1 MKHLSLIL
9 NAVLLIAVGILYY
22 LHFEPSAGG
31 NGGSAHSASVSDF
44 KIAFVN
50 ADTLLEKYEYIKA
63 SAEIMEAKKQKIE
76 SDYRKRAESLRGE
89 FEAYQRNM
97 NNMTIGQV
105 RAVEEDLARKQQ
117 NLQLFEQ
124 SISQELMNDQARI
137 NKELYDRVTAF
148 LKEYG
153 KQKGLM
159 VVLKFDPTSDLLYA
173 YDSLDITNEVLEGL
187 NAAYQKEKAE
197 KEKAMKENAKNPK
210 K

>member
-9 NAVLLIAVGILYY
+9 HVVLLIAVIFLYY
-22 LHFEPSAGG
+22 LHFKPSDSSIGG
-31 NGGSAHSASVSDF
+31 EGSVALSDF
-44 KIAFVN
+44 KIAYVN

-63 SAEIMEAKKQKIE
+63 SAEIMEAKKQRIE

-117 NLQLFEQ
+117 NLQMFEQ

-148 LKEYG
+148 LKDYG
-153 KQKGLM
+153 KQRGLL
-159 VVLKFDPTSDLLYA
+159 VVLKFDPTSDVLYA
-173 YDSLDITNEVLEGL
+173 YDSLDITNEVLAGL

-197 KEKAMKENAKNPK
+197 KEKAIKENAKNPK

>member
-1 MKHLSLIL
+1 MKNISLIINGVL
-9 NAVLLIAVGILYY
+9 AVALILLYY
-22 LHFEPSAGG
+22 LHFSSGRENSPEA
-31 NGGSAHSASVSDF
+31 AVASVSDF
-44 KIAFVN
+44 KIAYVN
-50 ADTLLEKYEYIKA
+50 ADTLLEHYEYIKT
-63 SAEIMEAKKQKIE
+63 SVEIMEAKKQKIE
-76 SDYRKRAESLRGE
+76 SDYRKRAESLKGE

-153 KQKGLM
+153 KQRGLM
-159 VVLKFDPTSDLLYA
+159 VVLKFDPSSDLLYA
-173 YDSLDITNEVLEGL
+173 HDTLDITQDVLKGL
-187 NAAYQKEKAE
+187 NEAYLKEKAE
-197 KEKAMKENAKNPK
+197 KDKAFKKNQENTNSK
-210 K
+210 

>member
-1 MKHLSLIL
+1 MKHLSVIL
-9 NAVLLIAVGILYY
+9 NAVLLVAVGILYY
-22 LHFEPSAGG
+22 LHFKSSGNSAEQGG
-31 NGGSAHSASVSDF
+31 AAALPDV

-50 ADTLLEKYEYIKA
+50 ADTLLDKYEYIKA
-63 SAEIMEAKKQKIE
+63 SVEIMEAKKQKIE
-76 SDYRKRAESLRGE
+76 SDYRKRAENLRGE

-153 KQKGLM
+153 RQKGLM

-187 NAAYQKEKAE
+187 NAAYLKEKAE
-197 KEKAMKENAKNPK
+197 KEKAFKENAKSSK

>member
-1 MKHLSLIL
+1 MKHLSVIL
-9 NAVLLIAVGILYY
+9 NAVLAIAVVVLYY
-22 LHFEPSAGG
+22 LHFSSSQQETSGGELPSA
-31 NGGSAHSASVSDF
+31 SDF
-44 KIAFVN
+44 KIAYVH
-50 ADTLLEKYEYIKA
+50 ADSLLNNYEYIKA
-63 SAEIMEAKKQKIE
+63 SVEIMEAKKQKIE
-76 SDYRKRAESLRGE
+76 SDYRKRAESLKGE

-137 NKELYDRVTAF
+137 NKELYDRVTAY

-159 VVLKFDPTSDLLYA
+159 VVLKFDQTSDLLFA
-173 YDSLDITNEVLEGL
+173 HDSLDITRDVLNGL
-187 NAAYQKEKAE
+187 NEAYLKEKVE
-197 KEKAMKENAKNPK
+197 KEKTFKESQK
-210 K
+210 KTGK

>member
-1 MKHLSLIL
+1 MKHFSLIL
-9 NAVLLIAVGILYY
+9 NAVLLVAVGILYY
-22 LHFEPSAGG
+22 LHFSPSDRK
-31 NGGSAHSASVSDF
+31 SVSSEAAVLSDF

-50 ADTLLEKYEYIKA
+50 ADTLLDKYEYIKA
-63 SAEIMEAKKQKIE
+63 SVEIMEAKKQKIE

-117 NLQLFEQ
+117 NLQMFEQ

-148 LKEYG
+148 LKDYG
-153 KQKGLM
+153 RQRGLM

-173 YDSLDITNEVLEGL
+173 YDSLDITNDVLEGL
-187 NAAYQKEKAE
+187 NTAYLKEKAE
-197 KEKAMKENAKNPK
+197 KEKAFKENAKTPK

>member
-1 MKHLSLIL
+1 MKNISLIINGL
-9 NAVLLIAVGILYY
+9 LAVALILLYY
-22 LHFEPSAGG
+22 LHFSSGRENSPEA
-31 NGGSAHSASVSDF
+31 AVASVSDF
-44 KIAFVN
+44 KIAYVN
-50 ADTLLEKYEYIKA
+50 ADTLLEHYEYIKA
-63 SAEIMEAKKQKIE
+63 SVEIMEAKKQKIE
-76 SDYRKRAESLRGE
+76 SDYRKRAESLKGE

-153 KQKGLM
+153 KQRGLM
-159 VVLKFDPTSDLLYA
+159 VVLKFDPSSDLLYA
-173 YDSLDITNEVLEGL
+173 HDTLDITQDVLKGL
-187 NAAYQKEKAE
+187 NEAYLKEKAE
-197 KEKAMKENAKNPK
+197 KDKAFKKNQENTNSK
-210 K
+210 

>member
-1 MKHLSLIL
+1 MKNLSLIL
-9 NAVLLIAVGILYY
+9 NAVLLIAVGVLYY
-22 LHFEPSAGG
+22 LHFTSSKSNAEQSNFASA
-31 NGGSAHSASVSDF
+31 SDF
-44 KIAFVN
+44 KIAYVN
-50 ADTLLEKYEYIKA
+50 ADSLLDKYEYIKA
-63 SAEIMEAKKQKIE
+63 SVEIMEAKKQKIE

-148 LKEYG
+148 LKDYG
-153 KQKGLM
+153 KQRGLM
-159 VVLKFDPTSDLLYA
+159 VVLKFDPSSDLLYA
-173 YDSLDITNEVLEGL
+173 YDSLDITKEVLEGL
-187 NAAYQKEKAE
+187 NAAYLKEKAE
-197 KEKAMKENAKNPK
+197 KEKTFKENAAKSPK

>member
-9 NAVLLIAVGILYY
+9 HVVLLIAVIFLYY
-22 LHFEPSAGG
+22 LHFKTSDSSIGG
-31 NGGSAHSASVSDF
+31 EGSVALSDF
-44 KIAFVN
+44 KIAYVN

-63 SAEIMEAKKQKIE
+63 SAEIMEAKKQRIE

-117 NLQLFEQ
+117 NLQMFEQ

-148 LKEYG
+148 LKDYG
-153 KQKGLM
+153 KQRGLL
-159 VVLKFDPTSDLLYA
+159 VVLKFDPTSDVLYA
-173 YDSLDITNEVLEGL
+173 YDSLDITNEVLAGL

-197 KEKAMKENAKNPK
+197 KEKAIKENAKNPK

>member
-1 MKHLSLIL
+1 
-9 NAVLLIAVGILYY
+9 
-22 LHFEPSAGG
+22 
-31 NGGSAHSASVSDF
+31 
-44 KIAFVN
+44 
-50 ADTLLEKYEYIKA
+50 
-63 SAEIMEAKKQKIE
+63 
-76 SDYRKRAESLRGE
+76 
-89 FEAYQRNM
+89 M